1 MLKAFDFYEGNL
13 KRIWT
18 DGRNLMD
25 SVTAE
30 QVTFIHESLRYA
42 EAERE
47 FDDVCPPLRT
57 LWPEVEAAYDL
68 GLSKWN
74 VFVNEAVTNHKVFR
88 NYMEAWEKVKVNKK
102 HEMFKL
108 LEKYKRMV
116 FFDKD
121 EKNEDCDGLFMI
133 LSRNLEWFKRGR
145 GTEAGWR
152 VLAMP
157 LSLLDDDGQVTA
169 VNEGSIEAY
178 AINRILHKMIA
189 KVDQSQYGY
198 KLVDIHGGVTNG
210 GGSGSSSS
218 DDDDDDSEGSDEDD
232 DNDTSAPMSRM
243 MRVD

>member
-57 LWPEVEAAYDL
+57 LWPEEEAAYDL

-108 LEKYKRMV
+108 LEKYKRMI

-157 LSLLDDDGQVTA
+157 LSKILAPIAPASSKRDGATWVPDPRVPEAPIVGA
-169 VNEGSIEAY
+169 VGAPVP
-178 AINRILHKMIA
+178 L
-189 KVDQSQYGY
+189 
-198 KLVDIHGGVTNG
+198 GVFNG
-210 GGSGSSSS
+210 TFFNCFS
-218 DDDDDDSEGSDEDD
+218 
-232 DNDTSAPMSRM
+232 
-243 MRVD
+243 